1 MQGRLLVFPFS
12 EIPVLNKG
20 KGNKLVDIKA
30 SDLAEGVDRIVGL
43 CAVPTSSALKIIAGK
58 RFLTLQGNDL
68 AVYEAGRGKRGHPLP
83 RGFQRVDGM
92 DAV

>member
-1 MQGRLLVFPFS
+1 MFPVS

-20 KGNKLVDIKA
+20 KGNKLIDIKVTEL
-30 SDLAEGVDRIVGL
+30 SDGTDRVVAQAALLPGH
-43 CAVPTSSALKIIAGK
+43 ALKISAGK

-68 AVYEAGRGKRGHPLP
+68 TVYEAGRGKRGHPLP

-92 DAV
+92 EGV